1 MKYSNVLN
9 KLYCC
14 PGVSCPINISVS
26 STPPLGSIIRVY
38 AVYSKPEHIQNIIKR
53 CENHQKNKQ
62 FEDGSRLPNEAIN
75 HLIRCKHDQAI
86 YQEDF
91 NTKRH
96 SVIVPYEK
104 PSSN

>member
-1 MKYSNVLN
+1 M
-9 KLYCC
+9 
-14 PGVSCPINISVS
+14 
-26 STPPLGSIIRVY
+26 PPLGSIIRVY

-62 FEDGSRLPNEAIN
+62 FEDGSKIPDIAID
-75 HLIRCKHDQAI
+75 HLIRCKHEQAI
-86 YQEDF
+86 YQQDP

-104 PSSN
+104 PPSKVQFSDKNILKIWLFDLLRDY